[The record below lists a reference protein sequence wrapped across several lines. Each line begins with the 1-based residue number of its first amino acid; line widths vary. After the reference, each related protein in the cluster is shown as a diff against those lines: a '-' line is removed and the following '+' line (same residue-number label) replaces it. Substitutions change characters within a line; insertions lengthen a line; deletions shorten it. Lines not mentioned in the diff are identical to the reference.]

1 VKIEGRRRR
10 KVRSRRHGG
19 RAYSLEVDLV
29 AVYEWDDVMVQ
40 GMINKIN
47 LGKTNDNT
55 GEEGKLGREGEGEGE
70 DTDNN

>member
-1 VKIEGRRRR
+1 M
-10 KVRSRRHGG
+10 
-19 RAYSLEVDLV
+19 V